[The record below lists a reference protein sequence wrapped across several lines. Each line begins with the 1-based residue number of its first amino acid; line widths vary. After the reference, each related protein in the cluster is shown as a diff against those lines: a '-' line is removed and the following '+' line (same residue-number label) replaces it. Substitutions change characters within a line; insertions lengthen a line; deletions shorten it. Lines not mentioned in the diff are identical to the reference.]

1 MGNIIWPNMIWYSKY
16 HYDSNVKGVTFFRVQ
31 THNRYQG
38 IILGMCPAN
47 ERQRYN
53 VTPSLIGWV
62 HSQNDPWIPSGI
74 SASWAS
80 YMDCNSF
87 KIHCKELVR
96 RKFIES
102 WKCEL
107 NDLDKNPILR
117 MYKLIKTNFSMEPYL
132 NLIKE
137 AKYRRSLTKLRLSSH
152 NLEIERGRHT
162 KPVTP
167 VIERLC
173 IVCGVIDDE
182 LHFVT
187 SCKKHTTER
196 ERLYSYVDSHVPNF
210 CNLPV
215 INWYIYEGSIVSNL
229 EKINCFLTG
238 PHCSISSLV
247 RNHYLDQSGSGIIQE
262 E

>member
-1 MGNIIWPNMIWYSKY
+1 MNYTVLYRHLTIQTY
-16 HYDSNVKGVTFFRVQ
+16 GVENF
-31 THNRYQG
+31 
-38 IILGMCPAN
+38 
-47 ERQRYN
+47 
-53 VTPSLIGWV
+53 
-62 HSQNDPWIPSGI
+62 D
-74 SASWAS
+74 
-80 YMDCNSF
+80 MDCNSF
-87 KIHCKELVR
+87 KTHCKELVR

-107 NDLDKNPILR
+107 NDLDKNSRLR
-117 MYKLIKTNFSMEPYL
+117 MYKLIKTNFSMEPYI

-137 AKYRRSLTKLRLSSH
+137 AKYRRSLTKLGLSSH

-173 IVCGVIDDE
+173 IVCGVVDDE

-210 CNLPV
+210 CNL
-215 INWYIYEGSIVSNL
+215 NNAKRFIYLPTNENPSILLHITLVEVCPPMFLKPLSHAPLGCMCIAIML
-229 EKINCFLTG
+229 EF
-238 PHCSISSLV
+238 IS
-247 RNHYLDQSGSGIIQE
+247 
-262 E
+262 

>member
-1 MGNIIWPNMIWYSKY
+1 MAQQILRWLE
-16 HYDSNVKGVTFFRVQ
+16 
-31 THNRYQG
+31 THVATKSC
-38 IILGMCPAN
+38 IL
-47 ERQRYN
+47 
-53 VTPSLIGWV
+53 L
-62 HSQNDPWIPSGI
+62 
-74 SASWAS
+74 
-80 YMDCNSF
+80 
-87 KIHCKELVR
+87 R

-210 CNLPV
+210 CNL
-215 INWYIYEGSIVSNL
+215 NNAERFIYLLTNENPSILLHLSKFVHR
-229 EKINCFLTG
+229 CFLK
-238 PHCSISSLV
+238 H
-247 RNHYLDQSGSGIIQE
+247 
-262 E
+262 